1 MDLSPADVG
10 EGTSG
15 QNVADGKRAEAS
27 SSGQGQQGESSHG
40 PRTMSKAS
48 IMKMHEERIR
58 KMGEKHGIEFGPS
71 DIFSNDS
78 SEMVDRVDKPIRMR
92 VRRLCHQC
100 DTLFSTNNKECSNC
114 HHIRCNSCPR
124 FPSKTKH
131 DRGSANLEEMQA
143 VMKVTREHSANL
155 GNFLSGD
162 YQVELKRLAETG
174 GPGLVHRKPRQR
186 VRRTCHECKMLFAS
200 GSRHCNHC
208 GHDRCTNCTRYPYV
222 FSRALAILPIRK
234 SSLVLT
240 LSLSSLFC
248 FF

>member
-1 MDLSPADVG
+1 MEMDLSPADVG
-10 EGTSG
+10 EGASG
-15 QNVADGKRAEAS
+15 QNVADAKRAEAS
-27 SSGQGQQGESSHG
+27 SSSQGQQGESSHG

-71 DIFSNDS
+71 DIFSNDP

-100 DTLFSTNNKECSNC
+100 DTLFSTNNKECSKC

-208 GHDRCTNCTRYPYV
+208 GHDRCKNCTRYP
-222 FSRALAILPIRK
+222 PHK
-234 SSLVLT
+234 SS
-240 LSLSSLFC
+240 SASAN
-248 FF
+248 

>member
-1 MDLSPADVG
+1 MDLSPADIG
-10 EGTSG
+10 EGASG
-15 QNVADGKRAEAS
+15 QNVADTKQVEAS
-27 SSGQGQQGESSHG
+27 SSGQGQQGASSHG

-71 DIFSNDS
+71 DIFSNDP

-100 DTLFSTNNKECSNC
+100 DTLFSTNNKECSKC

-186 VRRTCHECKMLFAS
+186 T
-200 GSRHCNHC
+200 
-208 GHDRCTNCTRYPYV
+208 TRPGEV
-222 FSRALAILPIRK
+222 ATSHHK
-234 SSLVLT
+234 LVPTKLQATSAGLVTAT
-240 LSLSSLFC
+240 LSASLSGRVLSDKEC
-248 FF
+248 FNIMPRSIELLAAN

>member
-1 MDLSPADVG
+1 MPQWGRYRETASAALVVTRCRSGGKEQREIRDREIEMDLSPADVG
-10 EGTSG
+10 EGASG
-15 QNVADGKRAEAS
+15 QNVADTKRAEAS
-27 SSGQGQQGESSHG
+27 SSGQGQQGSSSHG

-71 DIFSNDS
+71 DIFSNDP

-143 VMKVTREHSANL
+143 VMKVTREHSGNL
-155 GNFLSGD
+155 SNLLSGD

-186 VRRTCHECKMLFAS
+186 APQVLICIGQLVRKRAKLPV
-200 GSRHCNHC
+200 GS
-208 GHDRCTNCTRYPYV
+208 PQ
-222 FSRALAILPIRK
+222 A
-234 SSLVLT
+234 SLV
-240 LSLSSLFC
+240 
-248 FF
+248 

>member
-1 MDLSPADVG
+1 MDLSPADIG
-10 EGTSG
+10 EGASG
-15 QNVADGKRAEAS
+15 QNVADTKQVEAS
-27 SSGQGQQGESSHG
+27 SSGQGQQGASSHG

-71 DIFSNDS
+71 DIFSNDP

-92 VRRLCHQC
+92 
-100 DTLFSTNNKECSNC
+100 
-114 HHIRCNSCPR
+114 
-124 FPSKTKH
+124 TKH

-186 VRRTCHECKMLFAS
+186 SKTAEMNDSFVATRVLVT
-200 GSRHCNHC
+200 SRNN
-208 GHDRCTNCTRYPYV
+208 GAQSIRPRSSPEIDDADDEI
-222 FSRALAILPIRK
+222 ALMKIGKK
-234 SSLVLT
+234 SPA
-240 LSLSSLFC
+240 
-248 FF
+248 

>member
-10 EGTSG
+10 EGASG
-15 QNVADGKRAEAS
+15 QNVADTKRAEAS
-27 SSGQGQQGESSHG
+27 SSGQGQQGSSSHG

-71 DIFSNDS
+71 DIFSNDP

-92 VRRLCHQC
+92 
-100 DTLFSTNNKECSNC
+100 
-114 HHIRCNSCPR
+114 
-124 FPSKTKH
+124 TKH

-143 VMKVTREHSANL
+143 VMKVTREHSGNL
-155 GNFLSGD
+155 SNLLSGD

-186 VRRTCHECKMLFAS
+186 APQVLICIGQLVRKRAKLPV
-200 GSRHCNHC
+200 GS
-208 GHDRCTNCTRYPYV
+208 PQ
-222 FSRALAILPIRK
+222 A
-234 SSLVLT
+234 SLV
-240 LSLSSLFC
+240 
-248 FF
+248 